1 MFVCACL
8 LMYLGAVFFEVYI
21 YIWNY
26 YTFSWLSVWR
36 LLHFLQVVTGV
47 SAFLLELDP
56 TPASHLPF
64 M

>member
-1 MFVCACL
+1 M
-8 LMYLGAVFFEVYI
+8 
-21 YIWNY
+21 NY
-26 YTFSWLSVWR
+26 YAFSWLSVWR